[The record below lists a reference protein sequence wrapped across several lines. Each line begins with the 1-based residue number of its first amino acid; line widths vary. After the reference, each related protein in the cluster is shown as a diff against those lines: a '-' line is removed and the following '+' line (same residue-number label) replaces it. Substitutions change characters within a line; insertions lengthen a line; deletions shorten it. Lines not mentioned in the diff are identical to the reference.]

1 MPQLATSTSSLLR
14 FVVCVLLVQH
24 GLVYVTAVILSA
36 GATWKRF
43 FFFHLC
49 PQLLVRACFQGPIYT
64 FHGIVEWPCIAT
76 CLCTGW
82 RWPSNKQKRKFRD
95 WCDVFI
101 PCWFCA
107 LSLLL
112 SFILGQ
118 FFFLVP
124 SENSLGLQR
133 DKFCGSSFLCVMHCL
148 HNLCSYTLFHHGIY
162 YFYLS
167 EEMRCAFW

>member
-1 MPQLATSTSSLLR
+1 MPLLPLQPARCWGLLFVFCSCNMDLCTLQLWSCRQERLGS
-14 FVVCVLLVQH
+14 V
-24 GLVYVTAVILSA
+24 
-36 GATWKRF
+36 F

-64 FHGIVEWPCIAT
+64 FRGIVEWPCIAT
-76 CLCTGW
+76 CLCTGR